1 MLEATTRIAMVRG
14 RTGVKPMARLES
26 GHNRISLTL
35 ILVANPWA
43 RLPHR
48 VSARARMLQVNHWTD
63 QLTAE
68 EAFTCRCRYADRRNP
83 ARICPEYLNPTRKT
97 MERAARTT
105 PF

>member
-14 RTGVKPMARLES
+14 KTGVKPMARLES
-26 GHNRISLTL
+26 GHSRISLTL

-48 VSARARMLQVNHWTD
+48 VSARARMLQVNHWTA

-68 EAFTCRCRYADRRNP
+68 EAFCVATP
-83 ARICPEYLNPTRKT
+83 ATRT
-97 MERAARTT
+97 RFPNRPHASRERSIGDS
-105 PF
+105 PPISK